1 MCSLQPHIWQEAACN
16 FAAYAS
22 ILPCCTR
29 RWALSAR
36 GTGLTSQLS
45 EIPLLVMGSL
55 GLGRSDTAVL
65 SGLGALQL
73 GLLPG
78 GNAAG
83 TWAPPKK
90 WSPPGV
96 PFPTYC
102 FSPNFPNTATLM
114 LWQTVSSQQEGQ
126 AALERNLSRN
136 LIPGYRCWA

>member
-1 MCSLQPHIWQEAACN
+1 M
-16 FAAYAS
+16 
-22 ILPCCTR
+22 LPCCAR
-29 RWALSAR
+29 CWALSAR
-36 GTGLTSQLS
+36 GTGLTSRLP

-73 GLLPG
+73 GLLPS

-90 WSPPGV
+90 WSPPRV
-96 PFPTYC
+96 PFPPYC